1 MSSVSVTHAMTGRE
15 REIVDLISSGCTSKE
30 IANALGMSIN
40 TVLWHRK
47 NLYRKLAVSTR
58 SQLIRRMRGK
68 DAALH
73 IQA

>member
-1 MSSVSVTHAMTGRE
+1 MAHVMTERE

-30 IANALGMSIN
+30 IARALGMSIN

-58 SQLIRRMRGK
+58 SQLIRRMRDK
-68 DAALH
+68 NTALH